1 MKGSKLK
8 MYKRFEF
15 RMFWVYFDSVEPK
28 VLHVL
33 CHCYA
38 AINIIIKIFKVIITF
53 SYIGELARRVFRKKW
68 GKVRKA
74 VSFLYAVFVRE
85 RFLSYM
91 LFLSGNPLVLKKSR
105 KEIVRTED
113 NLV

>member
-15 RMFWVYFDSVEPK
+15 RMFWVHSDSGEPK
-28 VLHVL
+28 ELHVL

-38 AINIIIKIFKVIITF
+38 AINIFIKIFNVLFTF
-53 SYIGELARRVFRKKW
+53 SYIGEPPSEGFPKKW
-68 GKVRKA
+68 GKVRQA
-74 VSFLYAVFVRE
+74 VSFLYAVFVSFVRE
-85 RFLSYM
+85 PPR
-91 LFLSGNPLVLKKSR
+91 LKKSR